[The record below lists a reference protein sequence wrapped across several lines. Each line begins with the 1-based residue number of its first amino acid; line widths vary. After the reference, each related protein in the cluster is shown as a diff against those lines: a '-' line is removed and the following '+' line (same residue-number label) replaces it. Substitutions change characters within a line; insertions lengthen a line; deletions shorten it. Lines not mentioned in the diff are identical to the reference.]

1 MVGCSWRPQPPADF
15 IDDTTP
21 MTNRMWK
28 KSAATSCGAQQ
39 TQNPLM
45 VLGGDHSNGFLPELA
60 GEGHERISPQ
70 NDNDASIRTG
80 SALRVLGGTLV
91 MAGLTVGLGSAHA
104 ADPINPSR
112 TADVAASTEPGAI
125 GNVRLPQFGP
135 RPDKVSAFLQPL
147 EIRGPVGLELA
158 VETADGWSPPQR
170 LPARVGLIPGRSYRL
185 RLSGL
190 PGRPADE
197 LYPSVLVLAALVAP
211 PGQRWRF
218 PIELLIDPDDLDE
231 AAAGSHVKRAVYVS
245 HEPEAA
251 DVLASRWFDVRP
263 GDDCL
268 EVART
273 LGDPI
278 TLLTLGNRTPLAS
291 SSTRLHS
298 LAGGNSCEE
307 WPVLLPVGHQQA
319 IVPPPICDGGDWFER
334 ARPEGRFD
342 IAGLSA
348 GDTVARYR
356 PDADTPVTVA
366 TITSKTKLVVAN
378 CECVYSPRFGSVR
391 QIVRLVEETLPLGPG
406 GLTTDTSLAN
416 ERSLQPVTAAGQQV
430 AVRAARKARMGL
442 AVEERSGPLGVDA
455 AALPKES
462 LGELRPA
469 ERAGELQPE
478 SAGRRER
485 LAETVGLDVPIA
497 WTRLTAANALLNERA
512 ATVVSAGQGTAT
524 LRVESPG
531 RAELTLCKRA
541 GSDAVRIGE
550 ELDFTIAFL
559 NSGDVPLTDI
569 VVIDVLPER
578 LELIPSSPAASLPA
592 EIDAEAA
599 TTGGLRLSWRLLEPL
614 PVGAGGFV
622 RFRTIVR

>member
-1 MVGCSWRPQPPADF
+1 MVWA
-15 IDDTTP
+15 
-21 MTNRMWK
+21 
-28 KSAATSCGAQQ
+28 
-39 TQNPLM
+39 
-45 VLGGDHSNGFLPELA
+45 GDHAKSFSPELA
-60 GEGHERISPQ
+60 GKGRERIYLR
-70 NDNDASIRTG
+70 NNTDTSIRTG

-91 MAGLTVGLGSAHA
+91 MAGLTVGLGSAYA
-104 ADPINPSR
+104 ADPTSPSR
-112 TADVAASTEPGAI
+112 ITDVAASTEPGAI

-135 RPDKVSAFLQPL
+135 RPDEVSTFLQPL
-147 EIRGPVGLELA
+147 EIRGPAGLELA
-158 VETADGWSPPQR
+158 VETANGWSPPQR

-185 RLSGL
+185 RLTGL
-190 PGRPADE
+190 SANPTDE
-197 LYPSVLVLAALVAP
+197 LYPSVLVLAALAAP
-211 PGQRWRF
+211 SGQRWRF
-218 PIELLIDPDDLDE
+218 PIELVIDPDDLDE
-231 AAAGSHVKRAVYVS
+231 AVAGSHVKRAVYVS

-291 SSTRLHS
+291 SPAGMHS
-298 LAGGNSCEE
+298 LAAGNSCREE
-307 WPVLLPVGHQQA
+307 WPVLLPIGHQQA

-334 ARPEGRFD
+334 ARPEGRLN
-342 IAGLSA
+342 IVGLSA

-356 PDADTPVTVA
+356 PDADTPVTAAAIAVN
-366 TITSKTKLVVAN
+366 TKLAVAN

-391 QIVRLVEETLPLGPG
+391 QVVRLVEETLPLGPG

-416 ERSLQPVTAAGQQV
+416 ERLLQPVTAAGQHV
-430 AVRAARKARMGL
+430 AVRAARRARMGL

-455 AALPKES
+455 TALPEES
-462 LGELRPA
+462 LSELRPA

-485 LAETVGLDVPIA
+485 LAEAVGLDIPNA
-497 WTRLTAANALLNERA
+497 WTHLTAANVLVNERA

-578 LELIPSSPAASLPA
+578 LELIPASPAASLPA
-592 EIDAEAA
+592 EIGAEAA
-599 TTGGLRLSWRLLEPL
+599 ATGGLRLSWRLLEPL

>member
-1 MVGCSWRPQPPADF
+1 MLAVTTTGSRPSRQPS
-15 IDDTTP
+15 P
-21 MTNRMWK
+21 MTKRPWK
-28 KSAATSCGAQQ
+28 TSAVTPCGAQQ
-39 TQNPLM
+39 PRRSQAT
-45 VLGGDHSNGFLPELA
+45 LGGDQANCFSPALA
-60 GEGHERISPQ
+60 GKGHQGIYLRH
-70 NDNDASIRTG
+70 NTDTSIRTG
-80 SALRVLGGTLV
+80 SALRFLGGTLV

-104 ADPINPSR
+104 ADPTNPSR
-112 TADVAASTEPGAI
+112 TADVAASTGPGAI

-135 RPDKVSAFLQPL
+135 RPEEVSVFLQPL
-147 EIRGPVGLELA
+147 EIRGPQGLELA
-158 VETADGWSPPQR
+158 VETGDGWSPPQQ
-170 LPARVGLIPGRSYRL
+170 LPARVGLIPGRNYRL

-190 PGRPADE
+190 PGRPTDE
-197 LYPSVLVLAALVAP
+197 LYPSVQVLSALAAP

-218 PIELLIDPDDLDE
+218 PIELVIDRDDLDE

-278 TLLTLGNRTPLAS
+278 TLMTLGNRTPVAS
-291 SSTRLHS
+291 SPGRLHAS
-298 LAGGNSCEE
+298 AGGNSCEK
-307 WPVLLPVGHQQA
+307 WPVLFPVGHQPA
-319 IVPPPICDGGDWFER
+319 IVPPPICDGGDWLER
-334 ARPEGRFD
+334 ARPEGRLD
-342 IAGLSA
+342 IVGLTA

-356 PDADTPVTVA
+356 PAADGPVTAA
-366 TITSKTKLVVAN
+366 TIASETKLAVAN

-391 QIVRLVEETLPLGPG
+391 QVVRLFEERLPLGPG

-416 ERSLQPVTAAGQQV
+416 ERSLQPVTAAGQRV
-430 AVRAARKARMGL
+430 ALQAARRARMGL
-442 AVEERSGPLGVDA
+442 AVEERSGPLGVDT
-455 AALPKES
+455 AALPEES

-478 SAGRRER
+478 SADRRER
-485 LAETVGLDVPIA
+485 LAEAIGLDVPIA
-497 WTRLTAANALLNERA
+497 WTRLTAANAMINERA

-541 GSDAVRIGE
+541 GSDAVRVGE

-569 VVIDVLPER
+569 VVVDVIPDR
-578 LELIPSSPAASLPA
+578 LKLIPASPAASLPA
-592 EIDAEAA
+592 EIEVEAA
-599 TTGGLRLSWRLLEPL
+599 STGGLRLSWRLLEPL
-614 PVGAGGFV
+614 PIGAGGFV